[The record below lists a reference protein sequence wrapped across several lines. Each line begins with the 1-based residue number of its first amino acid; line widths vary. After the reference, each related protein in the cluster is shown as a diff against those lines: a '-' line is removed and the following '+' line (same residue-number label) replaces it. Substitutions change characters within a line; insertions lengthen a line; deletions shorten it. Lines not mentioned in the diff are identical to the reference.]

1 MYMVVKYDDDTP
13 LTKRLQTMAEI
24 VDAIRHKKNGKDV
37 RESIAQL
44 GEYVVNTIAEIDHL
58 KSPKDNNK
66 DELKAFVTKQDL
78 DVLDKKINRIVL
90 GIDHETISL
99 IVREILKEEGVI

>member
-1 MYMVVKYDDDTP
+1 MVVKYDDDTP

-44 GEYVVNTIAEIDHL
+44 GECVVATVSEINIPET
-58 KSPKDNNK
+58 PKDDNK
-66 DELKAFVTKQDL
+66 EELENFVTKQDL
-78 DVLDKKINRIVL
+78 DVLDKKIKRITL
-90 GIDHETISL
+90 GIDHETIKL
-99 IVREILKEEGVI
+99 VVREILKDEGVI

>member
-1 MYMVVKYDDDTP
+1 MVVKYDDDTP

-44 GEYVVNTIAEIDHL
+44 GEYVVNTVAEIDYL
-58 KSPKDNNK
+58 KSAKDNNK
-66 DELKAFVTKQDL
+66 DELKAFATKQDL

-90 GIDHETISL
+90 GIDHETIKL
-99 IVREILKEEGVI
+99 IVLEILKEEGVI

>member
-44 GEYVVNTIAEIDHL
+44 GECVVATVSEINIP
-58 KSPKDNNK
+58 S
-66 DELKAFVTKQDL
+66 TKRRQQRRTG
-78 DVLDKKINRIVL
+78 KFCY
-90 GIDHETISL
+90 
-99 IVREILKEEGVI
+99 